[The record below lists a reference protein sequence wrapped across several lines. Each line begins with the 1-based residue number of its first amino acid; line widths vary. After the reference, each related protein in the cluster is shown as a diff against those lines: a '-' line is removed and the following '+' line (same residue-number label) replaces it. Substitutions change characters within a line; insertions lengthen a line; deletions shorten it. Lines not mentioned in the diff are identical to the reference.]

1 MGKLF
6 RQIEGMLNAER
17 TTVDGAKL
25 LLEVSN
31 FVICCSLHRR
41 IFWLSRATLH
51 APAQSMPPVALLKF
65 TSARCKAR
73 ASRNEIWH
81 RVGSQMATR
90 CQTAEDGFKCD
101 GCDMNVASF
110 AGCIVQVLEVPGYRD
125 MAQLDWLVKIAHL
138 CLKKTCKLVGP
149 RPMHRSTLSLLGW
162 RARFPVH

>member
-51 APAQSMPPVALLKF
+51 VPEQSLPPVVLLK
-65 TSARCKAR
+65 ARQRCGKPV
-73 ASRNEIWH
+73 
-81 RVGSQMATR
+81 RVAIQRQLAAYAMPDGRGRLFQMR
-90 CQTAEDGFKCD
+90 R
-101 GCDMNVASF
+101 V
-110 AGCIVQVLEVPGYRD
+110 
-125 MAQLDWLVKIAHL
+125 
-138 CLKKTCKLVGP
+138 
-149 RPMHRSTLSLLGW
+149 
-162 RARFPVH
+162 